1 LDAKAR
7 KSDVWTPP
15 GLQWLWHNAGVT
27 GSRAVAAVKKISL
40 SRRNEP
46 SLYMGVL
53 VIYARFCAI
62 WVFLLARGVLELKIR
77 CLPGRP
83 RYDRSLLGPAPS
95 GPHDPNFCSRSCAPV
110 LRYLLAH
117 LFFARVEVGL
127 ASIHGCAKS
136 VFEKFQATLQGIN
149 VAFVKLEIAR
159 QSICHRRE
167 RRSMGT
173 ARPTFAGSATRRS
186 AAHNR
191 YSCCDQRD
199 FLSAAHRLPVASS
212 SAGVSSLGHRVSLF
226 PDVEELRCVD
236 VSATSNL

>member
-1 LDAKAR
+1 VIVGVNRKQIVSRFEEWLD
-7 KSDVWTPP
+7 DV
-15 GLQWLWHNAGVT
+15 
-27 GSRAVAAVKKISL
+27 
-40 SRRNEP
+40 
-46 SLYMGVL
+46 
-53 VIYARFCAI
+53 
-62 WVFLLARGVLELKIR
+62 
-77 CLPGRP
+77 
-83 RYDRSLLGPAPS
+83 
-95 GPHDPNFCSRSCAPV
+95 
-110 LRYLLAH
+110 
-117 LFFARVEVGL
+117 L
-127 ASIHGCAKS
+127 ASEKPPEGIEEEILSALAES

-173 ARPTFAGSATRRS
+173 TRPTFVGSATRRS

-191 YSCCDQRD
+191 YSGCDQRD

-226 PDVEELRCVD
+226 PDVEELRCVE

>member
-1 LDAKAR
+1 MRQFRGQNL
-7 KSDVWTPP
+7 V
-15 GLQWLWHNAGVT
+15 Q
-27 GSRAVAAVKKISL
+27 AASVST
-40 SRRNEP
+40 
-46 SLYMGVL
+46 
-53 VIYARFCAI
+53 
-62 WVFLLARGVLELKIR
+62 
-77 CLPGRP
+77 
-83 RYDRSLLGPAPS
+83 RY
-95 GPHDPNFCSRSCAPV
+95 
-110 LRYLLAH
+110 YLLWRVA
-117 LFFARVEVGL
+117 LFPFHAELPRCGRDD
-127 ASIHGCAKS
+127 GCPRSAAQS

-199 FLSAAHRLPVASS
+199 FLSAAHRLPMASS